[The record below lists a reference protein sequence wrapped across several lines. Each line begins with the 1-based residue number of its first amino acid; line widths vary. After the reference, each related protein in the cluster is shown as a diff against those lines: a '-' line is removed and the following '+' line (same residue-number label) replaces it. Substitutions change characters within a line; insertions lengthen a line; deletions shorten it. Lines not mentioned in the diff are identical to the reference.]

1 MTDTLDAVRTVL
13 IESLE
18 LQQRPEELREDTVL
32 FGSLPELDSFG
43 VVHLVTALEDRFDIR
58 VDDDEFGADIFETVG
73 TLSEFVD
80 AKLAVARR

>member
-1 MTDTLDAVRTVL
+1 MTNTLDVVRTVL

-43 VVHLVTALEDRFDIR
+43 VVQLVASIEDRFDIT
-58 VDDDEFGADIFETVG
+58 VEDDEFGAEIFETVG
-73 TLSEFVD
+73 TLTGFVN
-80 AKLAVARR
+80 AKLAAA